1 MVAAVVVNGLACYHP
16 QTLDPRAVL
25 EDLRRSDG
33 SPPPAELASPPSS
46 RAPGPGLDRAEGGSS
61 SQRGGPVLGP
71 SLSEERSVALALL
84 WNRDLRTFRL
94 TRGIAAGQVITAG
107 ALANPEI
114 RAELT
119 HIQELDSSKLGWDIR
134 LTWEP
139 PRPGVRAG
147 RRAAANAH
155 LDEVEQQVSER
166 EWMLACDVRLAY
178 ATLQAHD
185 EEIRVA
191 QDTVANR
198 RRLADAVGRRVA
210 QGGTTRFD
218 LDLVRLSLAS
228 AEHAD
233 SERRLGRT
241 LAAHSL
247 LRLLGVG
254 APGGDITVTGS
265 LNEPPEHPQPSQ
277 QELEDRALANR
288 PALAATRAR
297 HRASEETLRA
307 ETAARW
313 PWIRFSAAPRIR
325 RNEFFGA
332 TTDLVLGLDLILP
345 ILDTNRGHVESATS
359 ARDVARADI
368 TATIEGLRV
377 DIGRSL
383 ATITAEAAMLRQ
395 LQAEIA
401 PLLAEHDRVLEAAL
415 RAMELD
421 LPSLIASE
429 NLVLASRIELVNAR
443 LELRKAW
450 LALERTVGTRLLP
463 PAQKSQ
469 QP

>member
-1 MVAAVVVNGLACYHP
+1 
-16 QTLDPRAVL
+16 
-25 EDLRRSDG
+25 
-33 SPPPAELASPPSS
+33 
-46 RAPGPGLDRAEGGSS
+46 
-61 SQRGGPVLGP
+61 
-71 SLSEERSVALALL
+71 
-84 WNRDLRTFRL
+84 
-94 TRGIAAGQVITAG
+94 
-107 ALANPEI
+107 
-114 RAELT
+114 
-119 HIQELDSSKLGWDIR
+119 
-134 LTWEP
+134 
-139 PRPGVRAG
+139 
-147 RRAAANAH
+147 
-155 LDEVEQQVSER
+155 
-166 EWMLACDVRLAY
+166 
-178 ATLQAHD
+178 
-185 EEIRVA
+185 
-191 QDTVANR
+191 
-198 RRLADAVGRRVA
+198 
-210 QGGTTRFD
+210 
-218 LDLVRLSLAS
+218 
-228 AEHAD
+228 
-233 SERRLGRT
+233 
-241 LAAHSL
+241 
-247 LRLLGVG
+247 
-254 APGGDITVTGS
+254 
-265 LNEPPEHPQPSQ
+265 LNEPPDHPQPSQ

-383 ATITAEAAMLRQ
+383 ATITAQTAMLRQ

-469 QP
+469 PP